1 MLPIPARATVLI
13 VDDDRLNRNA
23 LGDLLQGEC
32 RVLMARE
39 GQSALQ
45 VMAQDHVDLVLLD
58 VSMPGISGYDVLR
71 AMRADD
77 RLALIPVIFI
87 TAMSE
92 EADEEFG
99 LSLGA
104 ADFVHKP
111 FRPAIVKARV
121 KTHLSL
127 ARQRRDLEILASRD
141 GLTGIANRRGFDDR
155 LARILR
161 ERAGSGGGLALG
173 LIDIDHF
180 KQYNDFYGHSAGDAA
195 LRRVAQLLAE
205 VVPNRSDL
213 VARYGGEEFVL
224 LLGGQEDILTL
235 MEQARAK
242 VAAAAIRHEMSPTA
256 RYLTISGGAAMLP
269 EIGPDSG
276 KRLLDL
282 ADQALY
288 RAKAAGRNRVV
299 MGPPA

>member
-1 MLPIPARATVLI
+1 MLPMPPRPTVLI

-23 LGDLLQGEC
+23 LAELLQGDC

-39 GQSALQ
+39 GQGALQ
-45 VMAQDHVDLVLLD
+45 RMGQDCIDLVLLD

-71 AMRADD
+71 AMRAEET
-77 RLALIPVIFI
+77 LAQIPVIFI
-87 TAMSE
+87 TAMSQ

-104 ADFVHKP
+104 ADFVSKP

-121 KTHLSL
+121 MTHLSL

-141 GLTGIANRRGFDDR
+141 GLTGIANRRGFDDH
-155 LARILR
+155 LARLLR
-161 ERAGSGGGLALG
+161 EQASTGGSLALG

-180 KQYNDFYGHSAGDAA
+180 KQYNDYYGHMAGDAA
-195 LRRVAQLLAE
+195 LRQVAQILAE
-205 VVPNRSDL
+205 AADNRGDL

-224 LLGGQEDILTL
+224 LLGGEADILPL
-235 MEQARAK
+235 MERARLM
-242 VAAAAIRHEMSPTA
+242 VAAAAIRHETSSTA
-256 RYLTISGGAAMLP
+256 GHLTISGGAALLRK
-269 EIGPDSG
+269 IGPDSG
-276 KRLLDL
+276 KQLIEL

-299 MGPPA
+299 MHDPA

>member
-1 MLPIPARATVLI
+1 MLPMPPRPSVLI

-23 LGDLLQGEC
+23 LAELLQADC

-39 GQSALQ
+39 GQGALQ
-45 VMAQDHVDLVLLD
+45 LMVQERIDLVLLD

-71 AMRADD
+71 AMRADKS
-77 RLALIPVIFI
+77 LAQIPVIFI

-104 ADFVHKP
+104 ADFVSKP

-121 KTHLSL
+121 MTHLSL

-141 GLTGIANRRGFDDR
+141 GLTGIANRRGFDER
-155 LARILR
+155 MARVLR
-161 ERAGSGGGLALG
+161 EQASKGGGLALG

-180 KQYNDFYGHSAGDAA
+180 KQYNDYYGHTAGDAA
-195 LRRVAQLLAE
+195 LRQVAQLLSD
-205 VVPNRSDL
+205 VVPHSRDL

-224 LLGGQEDILTL
+224 LMGGEADILPL
-235 MEQARAK
+235 MERARMR
-242 VAAAAIRHEMSPTA
+242 VADAGIRHETSPTA
-256 RYLTISGGAAMLP
+256 GHLTISGGAALLRAVH
-269 EIGPDSG
+269 PDSG
-276 KRLLDL
+276 KLLVDL

-288 RAKAAGRNRVV
+288 RAKAAGRNRVL
-299 MGPPA
+299 MQDPA